1 MPVYQFLNKETSE
14 VEEHT
19 MSYKVLDQFKEDN
32 PHLERYFSIE
42 GLAGLGDGLR
52 MSTPGTGQPIKAFE
66 QGVIERIKNT
76 VPGNTLAKTH
86 KTKMP
91 REW

>member
-1 MPVYQFLNKETSE
+1 MPVYQFLNKNSNE

-32 PHLERYFSIE
+32 PHLERYFSVE
-42 GLAGLGDGLR
+42 GLAGLGDGIR
-52 MSTPGTGQPIKAFE
+52 MSTPGTGQPVKAFE
-66 QGVIERIKNT
+66 QGVIQRIKDS

>member
-1 MPVYQFLNKETSE
+1 MPRYDFMNTNTGE

-19 MSYKVLDQFKEDN
+19 MSYKDLDQFKVDN
-32 PHLERYFSIE
+32 PHLERHFSAE
-42 GLAGLGDGLR
+42 SLHVMSDGMR
-52 MSTPGTGQPIKAFE
+52 MSTPGTGQPDSTFE
-66 QGVIERIKNT
+66 KYVIQRMADTI
-76 VPGNTLAKTH
+76 PGNTIKKGH

>member
-1 MPVYQFLNKETSE
+1 MPVYQFLNKNSNE

-42 GLAGLGDGLR
+42 GLAGLGDGIR
-52 MSTPGTGQPIKAFE
+52 MSTPGTGQPVKAFE
-66 QGVIERIKNT
+66 QGVIQRIKDS

>member
-1 MPVYQFLNKETSE
+1 
-14 VEEHT
+14 

-42 GLAGLGDGLR
+42 GLAGLGDGIR
-52 MSTPGTGQPIKAFE
+52 MSTPGTGQPVKAFE
-66 QGVIERIKNT
+66 QGVIQRIKDS

-86 KTKMP
+86 KTKIP
-91 REW
+91 KEF

>member
-19 MSYKVLDQFKEDN
+19 MSYKVLDQFKVDN

-42 GLAGLGDGLR
+42 GLAGLGDGIR

>member
-42 GLAGLGDGLR
+42 GLAGLGDGIR

>member
-1 MPVYQFLNKETSE
+1 MPVYQFLNKNSNK

-32 PHLERYFSIE
+32 PHLERYFSVE

-52 MSTPGTGQPIKAFE
+52 MSTPGTGQPVKAFE
-66 QGVIERIKNT
+66 QGVIQRIKDT
-76 VPGNTLAKTH
+76 VPGNTLHKSH

>member
-1 MPVYQFLNKETSE
+1 MPTYEFMNKDTGQ

-32 PHLERYFSIE
+32 PHLERHFSVQ
-42 GLAGLGDGLR
+42 GLAGLGDGAR
-52 MSTPGTGQPIKAFE
+52 MNVPGAGQPVKAFE
-66 QGVIERIKNT
+66 QGVIQRIKDT
-76 VPGNTLAKTH
+76 VPGNTIGKTH
-86 KTKMP
+86 KTNMP

>member
-1 MPVYQFLNKETSE
+1 MPVYEFLNKNTGA

-19 MSYKVLDQFKEDN
+19 MSYKVLDQFKEEN
-32 PHLERYFSIE
+32 PHLERHFSVE
-42 GLAGLGDGLR
+42 GLVGLGDGMR
-52 MSTPGTGQPIKAFE
+52 MNTPGTGKADSTFE
-66 QGVIERIKNT
+66 KYVINRIKES
-76 VPGNTLAKTH
+76 VPGNTVKAGH